1 MFFFVKITVISSLV
15 LEVIGLYKDGYFTL
29 KIKVILINK
38 TRRVFNK
45 FMFLPKKTK
54 KTFFLIC

>member
-1 MFFFVKITVISSLV
+1 MFIFVKITVISSLV

-45 FMFLPKKTK
+45 FMFFQKKTK
-54 KTFFLIC
+54 KSFFLTC